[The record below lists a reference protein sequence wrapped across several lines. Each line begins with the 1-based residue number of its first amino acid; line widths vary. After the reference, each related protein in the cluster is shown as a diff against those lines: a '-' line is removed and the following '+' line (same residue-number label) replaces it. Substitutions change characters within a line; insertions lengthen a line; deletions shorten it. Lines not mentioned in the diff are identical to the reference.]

1 MNFRVKATILSL
13 ILSLSVQLSHA
24 QNFAPAVSYATGQS
38 PDGSAAAD
46 FNNDGNFDVVVANG
60 NSGTLS
66 LFLGNGDGTLSAAGT
81 IQLGI
86 PNPLTV
92 ATGDFNGD
100 GNMDIAVAGVSSS
113 PAVQIL
119 FGNGDGTFR
128 PPVSVTI
135 PGLPPPGVT
144 GLFTFTEIAVADLN
158 SDRKPDIAV
167 ATSSGV
173 AILLNDGSGNFTS
186 VARVAAGQLVQNVAL
201 ADINHDGISDIVFMT
216 APTGASNVFLSI
228 GNGDGTFQPPVTL
241 PLTAQNPDG
250 IAIADFNN
258 DGLLDVAVDD
268 NGSAGTSTGTIQIAL
283 QQPGGG
289 FQQTTP
295 LTLSRPTGVLATDFD
310 GDGNVDIGATATV
323 NGQDF
328 LEVFR
333 GRGDGSFLAPNLFP
347 VSAGVLHPIAA
358 HLTDTVAFDAITS
371 GITANQ
377 ISVLV
382 NRGAN
387 TLTLTS
393 SLNPSAIGQTVTLR
407 ALIDPKFPGSGN
419 FSGSLI
425 FADGSKTLG
434 TAAVDP
440 TGAGSLTT
448 TFASLGQHALLAVFG
463 GNSSFVGGSS
473 ASLVQTVTK
482 AQPTVSL
489 SSTINPSSFGQ
500 SVSFNITVS
509 GASGA
514 AVPTGNVNL
523 LDGSSTILSGTLDPT
538 GKLSL
543 STSALAAG
551 NHSLT
556 AQYGGDGN
564 YSAASSPVLSQSV
577 GKGTSATQL
586 AGVPNPG
593 TFGQSVTFTA
603 TVTASAGNGVTPSGT
618 MTFTDG
624 STSLGSS
631 SLDVNG
637 RASLTTNSLAAGSH
651 NITASYSGDSNSA
664 ASSGTFSET
673 INKASS
679 ATALVSSVNPTTF
692 GQTITFTTTVS
703 GQTGTAVPTGSVTLL
718 DGATSL
724 GTTTLDGQ
732 GRASFNISSLAVGSH
747 SIVSTYAG
755 DSNFSA
761 SASSSQSQVVNKAN
775 SATTLGTS
783 PNPSVFGQTITVT
796 ATVTPSGGGSGI
808 PSGSVSFSDSSA
820 ILGTSQLDNTGKAT
834 LAISSLTAG
843 THSITAAY
851 SGDVSFQSSSSSPTT
866 QTVNKSTTSASVV
879 AAPSPSTFGQ
889 TVSLTAAV
897 SASAGTAVP
906 TGNVTFTDGS
916 TTLGNAVLNNSGK
929 ATFTIA
935 MLAAGAHTITVSY
948 AGDSNFQASVSP
960 SVTQTVNKSG
970 STTNLTSSANPGFFG
985 QTITF
990 TVAVN
995 SGSGGG
1001 TPSGSVTLSDGTTA
1015 LGSVVLDK
1023 SGQATFS
1030 TGSLSVGSHGITAAY
1045 AGDSNFQGSAST
1057 PTTQVVNKSA
1067 STTSLSSSQ
1076 GSSTFGQSVTLTATV
1091 SATGNGSVVPSGS
1104 ISFAD
1109 GTTVL
1114 GAATIDNTG
1123 KATLTTATLSV
1134 GSHSITASY
1143 SGDTDFLTSSSAPV
1157 QQTVSK
1163 GNTTTSISASPN
1175 PSVFGQAVVLTVT
1188 VSPSGT
1194 AGVPSGTVSFS
1205 DGNTPLGTATLDNNG
1220 KATLT
1225 VTSLGVGSH
1234 TITASY
1240 VGDGNFNPSTVPAAG
1255 AISQVVNQSSTITT
1269 VSSSANPSVFG
1280 QVVVLTASVSPSG
1293 GGGGVPS
1300 GTITFMDGSAVL
1312 GKATLDSTG
1321 AGTLTTSALA
1331 VGSHPI
1337 SAVYAGSTNYLSST
1351 SGTVTQS
1358 VSKNSVSVALTSVPN
1373 PSTFG
1378 QAVTFTV
1385 QVLPSSPGG
1394 APGTATPTGTIT
1406 FNDGSLV
1413 LGTSTLDSSGF
1424 ATFTVN
1430 TLTPGSHTITV
1441 VYGGDANFSKG
1452 SSNVETQVVN
1462 KATAQPKLTSSMNP
1476 AVNTATVTL
1485 TVTVASA
1492 SGSPSGSVAF
1502 FDGALQLGSASLDQT
1517 GTASLAVSNLSP
1529 GSHILTVTYAG
1540 DNDFATSQSSPL
1552 VESVVDSHSTVSV
1565 SSSANPEIVTKSVT
1579 LAATV
1584 SSALGGPVSGGT
1596 VMFALGQN
1604 ILATIPVVN
1613 SMASFTTQNLPVG
1626 NDQIVAVYQAASSP
1640 GSSDG
1645 STTFVE
1651 IVNEATPVVQ
1661 IGGDGED
1668 FSISIN
1674 PVQAQIAPGDTL
1686 TAEVSLIPLHGL
1698 TGSVSALCTGVPQG
1712 ATCSITP
1719 DTAVFDGKTA
1729 ISAKLV
1735 ITTTGTPATPGRP
1748 AGEPHSPRRPELA
1761 TLGYL
1766 GLVFGCFLI
1775 PGIKRRGSGLIALLL
1790 VAATLTGCAHTMFQN
1805 KPLDART
1812 PAGTY
1817 TINVQ
1822 AASGALTRAAQIQLT
1837 IQ

>member
-1 MNFRVKATILSL
+1 MNSRMKATILSF
-13 ILSLSVQLSHA
+13 ILFLSFQLSHA
-24 QNFAPAVSYATGQS
+24 QNFAPAVNYATGQS
-38 PDGSAAAD
+38 PDGSAAVD
-46 FNNDGNFDVVVANG
+46 FNNDGNLDVVVANG
-60 NSGTLS
+60 TSGTLS

-81 IQLGI
+81 IQLSI

-100 GNMDIAVAGVSSS
+100 GNMDVVVAGVSSS
-113 PAVQIL
+113 PAIQIL
-119 FGNGDGTFR
+119 FGNGNGTFR

-144 GLFTFTEIAVADLN
+144 GLFVFPELAVADLN
-158 SDRKPDIAV
+158 SDKKPDIAV

-186 VARVAAGQLVQNVAL
+186 IGRVASGLVIQNVAL
-201 ADINHDGISDIVFMT
+201 ADINNDGISDIVFMT
-216 APTGASNVFLSI
+216 APSGAPNTFVSI
-228 GNGDGTFQPPVTL
+228 GNGDGTFRPPVAL
-241 PLTAQNPDG
+241 PLTTQNPDG
-250 IAIADFNN
+250 IAVADFNN

-268 NGSAGTSTGTIQIAL
+268 DGNAGTPTGTIQIAL

-289 FQQTTP
+289 FQQTTT

-328 LEVFR
+328 LEVFK

-358 HLTDTVAFDAITS
+358 HLTNTVAFDAITS
-371 GITANQ
+371 GISANQ

-382 NRGAN
+382 NHGAN

-393 SLNPSAIGQTVTLR
+393 SLNPSAVSQPVTLR
-407 ALIDPKFPGSGN
+407 ALIQPKFPGSGN

-434 TAAVDP
+434 TSAVDP

-448 TFASLGQHALLAVFG
+448 TFASPGQHSLLAVFG

-473 ASLVQTVTK
+473 GSLVQTVTK

-500 SVSFNITVS
+500 SVSFNIAVS

-514 AVPTGNVNL
+514 AVPTGTVNL
-523 LDGSSTILSGTLDPT
+523 LDGSSTILSGTLDST
-538 GKLSL
+538 GKLTL
-543 STSALAAG
+543 STAALSAG

-564 YSAASSPVLSQSV
+564 YSSASSPVLSQSV

-586 AGVPNPG
+586 TALPNPG
-593 TFGQSVTFTA
+593 SFGQSVTFSV
-603 TVTASAGNGVTPSGT
+603 TVTASAGSGVTPTGT
-618 MTFTDG
+618 VTFTDG

-631 SLDVNG
+631 SLDANG

-651 NITASYSGDSNSA
+651 NITANYSGDSNFA

-679 ATALVSSVNPTTF
+679 ATALVTSINPSTF
-692 GQTITFTTTVS
+692 GQTITFTTTVTAQS
-703 GQTGTAVPTGSVTLL
+703 GTAIPTGSVTLS
-718 DGATSL
+718 DSATSL
-724 GTTTLDGQ
+724 GTATLDGQ

-747 SIVSTYAG
+747 IIVAAYAG

-761 SASSSQSQVVNKAN
+761 SASSPQSQVVNKAN
-775 SATTLGTS
+775 SATALGTS
-783 PNPSVFGQTITVT
+783 PNPSIFGQTVTVT
-796 ATVTPSGGGSGI
+796 AMVTQFGGGSAI
-808 PSGSVSFSDSSA
+808 PSGSVSFSDGST

-834 LAISSLTAG
+834 FAISSLSAG

-851 SGDVSFQSSSSSPTT
+851 AGDGSFQPSTSGATT
-866 QTVNKSTTSASVV
+866 QTVTKSASSASVT
-879 AAPSPSTFGQ
+879 AAPNPSTFGQ
-889 TVSLTAAV
+889 TVALTASI
-897 SASAGTAVP
+897 SASGGTAVP

-916 TTLGNAVLNNSGK
+916 TTLGNAVLDNSGK

-935 MLAAGAHTITVSY
+935 TLAASAHSVAVSY

-970 STTNLTSSANPGFFG
+970 STTNLTSSPNPGSFG
-985 QTITF
+985 QTVTF
-990 TVAVN
+990 TVTVN

-1001 TPSGSVTLSDGTTA
+1001 TPSGSVTFSDGTAA
-1015 LGSVVLDK
+1015 LGSAVLDK

-1030 TGSLSVGSHGITAAY
+1030 TGSLSVGSHSITATY
-1045 AGDSNFQGSAST
+1045 AGDGNFQGSASGPIT
-1057 PTTQVVNKSA
+1057 EAVNKSA
-1067 STTSLSSSQ
+1067 STTSLASSQ
-1076 GSSTFGQSVTLTATV
+1076 GSSSFGQSVTLTAIV
-1091 SATGNGSVVPSGS
+1091 SASGSGSVVPSGS
-1104 ISFAD
+1104 VSFAD

-1143 SGDTDFLTSSSAPV
+1143 SGDTDFLSSASSPV

-1163 GNTTTSISASPN
+1163 GNTSASISATPN

-1188 VSPSGT
+1188 VSASG
-1194 AGVPSGTVSFS
+1194 AGGVPSGTVSFT
-1205 DGNTPLGTATLDNNG
+1205 DGTTPLGTATLDNNG
-1220 KATLT
+1220 KAVLT

-1234 TITASY
+1234 NITASY
-1240 VGDGNFNPSTVPAAG
+1240 AGDGNFNPSSVPAAG
-1255 AISQVVNQSSTITT
+1255 TISQVVNQSSTVTT
-1269 VSSSANPSVFG
+1269 VSSSANPTVFG
-1280 QVVVLTASVSPSG
+1280 QIVVLTGSVSPSG
-1293 GGGGVPS
+1293 GGGGIPS
-1300 GTITFMDGSAVL
+1300 GTITFMDGAAVL

-1321 AGTLTTSALA
+1321 AGALTTSALV
-1331 VGSHPI
+1331 VGSHTI
-1337 SAVYAGSTNYLSST
+1337 SVIYAGSANYLSST
-1351 SGTVTQS
+1351 SSTLTQS

-1385 QVLPSSPGG
+1385 QVLPSPPGG

-1413 LGTSTLDSSGF
+1413 LGTSTLDSSGS

-1430 TLTPGSHTITV
+1430 TLTPGSHTITA

-1462 KATAQPKLTSSMNP
+1462 KATAQPKLASSMNP
-1476 AVNTATVTL
+1476 AMNTATVTL

-1517 GTASLAVSNLSP
+1517 GAASLAVSNLSP
-1529 GSHILTVTYAG
+1529 GSHILTATYAG
-1540 DNDFATSQSSPL
+1540 DNDFAKSQSSPL

-1565 SSSANPEIVTKSVT
+1565 SSSANPQIVTKAVT
-1579 LAATV
+1579 LVATV
-1584 SSALGGPVSGGT
+1584 NSPLGGPVSGGT
-1596 VMFALGQN
+1596 VMFVTGQN

-1613 SMASFTTQNLPVG
+1613 SMASFTTSNLPVG
-1626 NDQIVAVYQAASSP
+1626 NDQIVAVYQAVSSP

-1651 IVNEATPVVQ
+1651 TVNEATPVVQ
-1661 IGGDGED
+1661 IGGDEED

-1674 PVQAQIAPGDTL
+1674 PVQAQLAPGDTL
-1686 TAEVSLIPLHGL
+1686 TAEVSLIPLHGF
-1698 TGSVSALCTGVPQG
+1698 TSSVNTLCTGVPQG

-1719 DTAVFDGKTA
+1719 DTAAFDGKTV
-1729 ISAKLV
+1729 IFAKLV
-1735 ITTTGTPATPGRP
+1735 ITTTGTPVTPGRTT
-1748 AGEPHSPRRPELA
+1748 AEPHSPRRPELA
-1761 TLGYL
+1761 MFGYVSL
-1766 GLVFGCFLI
+1766 AFGCLLV
-1775 PGIKRRGSGLIALLL
+1775 PGIKRRGSGMIVLLL
-1790 VAATLTGCAHTMFQN
+1790 VAATLTGCGHTMFRN
-1805 KPLDART
+1805 KSLDSST
-1812 PAGTY
+1812 PPGSY

-1822 AASGALTRAAQIQLT
+1822 AVSGTLAHSAQIQLT
-1837 IQ
+1837 VQ